1 MRQTILTLWERLAS
15 GITSKTVNAGGSAK
29 FFAKLK
35 PAATSFTLQDPPVKR
50 KIEFS
55 NLPQRELKRSKME
68 QGFYGENHLIWIDCE
83 MTDLD
88 PTKGSLM
95 EIACI
100 ITAPDL
106 YEVARHPS
114 IVIHVPD
121 ETLQGMGEW
130 CTKHHGESGLTAAT
144 KESTITTAQAEQM
157 LLRFVRNYTKAG
169 SCPMAGNSIFM
180 DRIFIMNHMPEFH
193 KHFHY
198 RNVDVSSIK
207 ELVRRW
213 YPKAYGESPTKKF
226 LHRCLNDIEDSI
238 AELQY
243 YRSAVFRK

>member
-1 MRQTILTLWERLAS
+1 
-15 GITSKTVNAGGSAK
+15 
-29 FFAKLK
+29 
-35 PAATSFTLQDPPVKR
+35 VKR
-50 KIEFS
+50 KIELS
-55 NLPQRELKRSKME
+55 THPQREFKRSKME

-88 PTKGSLM
+88 PVNGRLL
-95 EIACI
+95 EIACV

-114 IVIHVPD
+114 IIINVSD
-121 ETLQGMGEW
+121 EILGSMGPW
-130 CTKHHGESGLTAAT
+130 CTKQHQESGLVAAS

-180 DRIFIMNHMPEFH
+180 DRLFIMNQMPEFH

-213 YPKAYGESPTKKF
+213 YPKIYGESPTKKF

-243 YRSAVFRK
+243 YRSTVFRK